1 MSRSFGLDAP
11 MALRAFRGAAE
22 RFKADL
28 LNEDLARDCAI
39 KAWQLCDHVFN
50 GFGPASRFAKLSD
63 LQEHVRAL
71 CPELGNLQDVCTET
85 KHGRIT
91 RYTPRIVRAR
101 HRPGDFDPND
111 FSSEDFDT
119 ADLEIELPSGRTV
132 LFSEAVD
139 CALVFWS
146 QFFEDHR
153 LARGGPMEPVCRCEG
168 LD

>member
-11 MALRAFRGAAE
+11 IALRAFKGAVE

-28 LNEDLARDCAI
+28 LNEDQARDCAV

-50 GFGPASRFAKLSD
+50 ALGPGSRFAKLPD
-63 LQEHVRAL
+63 LQKHVRAS
-71 CPELGNLQDVCTET
+71 CPELGYLQDVCTET

-119 ADLEIELPSGRTV
+119 ADLEIELPGGRTV
-132 LFSEAVD
+132 LFGDAVD
-139 CALVFWS
+139 RALAFWS
-146 QFFEDHR
+146 RFFEDH
-153 LARGGPMEPVCRCEG
+153 G
-168 LD
+168 LT